1 MQISMATGSIQDLDL
16 RMEISR
22 KHILQLALPIS
33 AAILVPQINYITNN
47 IFLSWLGKEELGA
60 AGITGVFYLVFGTIG
75 YGLNNGLQA
84 LIARRAGENRPEEI
98 GRLFSQAVRIALVIA
113 AVGIVITWFLAPM
126 IFNNVLHN
134 DENVNRV
141 ISFLKIR
148 IWGLPFL
155 YIYQMRNALLVGT
168 NQSRYLIIGTLAE
181 TITNIVLDYGLI
193 FGNLGLPELGF
204 NGAAYASVIAEATG
218 MFVVLGVIHVKGI
231 GKRFH
236 IYSNLKFDKVTSKL
250 LLVQSSPLIFQYAIS
265 LISWEFFFILVER
278 NASYN
283 YDLAISNMMRNIF
296 GFFGVFTWAFAA
308 TSSTMVSN
316 IIGQKRND
324 EVQPLIMK
332 IVQLSTGLSVM
343 VCIVLNIFPETILG
357 IFGQDPGFISHAIPV
372 LRIVSVAMILM
383 SFSTVWLN
391 AVVGTGNSKI
401 NLMIEAVTV
410 VLYSIYVYVV
420 LEKLRLPITWAW
432 GSEWL
437 YWTSMF
443 IPSFLYIRSGRWR
456 GKVI

>member
-1 MQISMATGSIQDLDL
+1 M
-16 RMEISR
+16 
-22 KHILQLALPIS
+22 
-33 AAILVPQINYITNN
+33 
-47 IFLSWLGKEELGA
+47 
-60 AGITGVFYLVFGTIG
+60 
-75 YGLNNGLQA
+75 
-84 LIARRAGENRPEEI
+84 
-98 GRLFSQAVRIALVIA
+98 
-113 AVGIVITWFLAPM
+113 
-126 IFNNVLHN
+126 
-134 DENVNRV
+134 
-141 ISFLKIR
+141 
-148 IWGLPFL
+148 
-155 YIYQMRNALLVGT
+155 
-168 NQSRYLIIGTLAE
+168 
-181 TITNIVLDYGLI
+181 
-193 FGNLGLPELGF
+193 
-204 NGAAYASVIAEATG
+204 
-218 MFVVLGVIHVKGI
+218 KGI

-236 IYSNLKFDKVTSKL
+236 IYNNLQFDKVTAKL

-278 NASYN
+278 NAGYS

-324 EVQPLIMK
+324 EVQTLIMK
-332 IVQLSTGLSVM
+332 IVQLSTGFSI
-343 VCIVLNIFPETILG
+343 IVGIILNIFPEAILK

-372 LRIVSVAMILM
+372 LRIVSIAMILM

-410 VLYSIYVYVV
+410 TLYSIYVYIV
-420 LEKLRLPITWAW
+420 LEHLKLPITWAW

-443 IPSFLYIRSGRWR
+443 IPSFLYIRSGKWR
-456 GKVI
+456 GKKV

>member
-1 MQISMATGSIQDLDL
+1 
-16 RMEISR
+16 
-22 KHILQLALPIS
+22 
-33 AAILVPQINYITNN
+33 
-47 IFLSWLGKEELGA
+47 
-60 AGITGVFYLVFGTIG
+60 
-75 YGLNNGLQA
+75 
-84 LIARRAGENRPEEI
+84 
-98 GRLFSQAVRIALVIA
+98 
-113 AVGIVITWFLAPM
+113 M
-126 IFNNVLHN
+126 IFSAVLNN
-134 DENVNRV
+134 DENVARV

-168 NQSRYLIIGTLAE
+168 NQSRYLVIGTLAE

-193 FGNLGLPELGF
+193 FGNLGLPQLGF

-218 MFVVLGVIHVKGI
+218 MFVVLGVIHWKGI

-236 IYSNLKFDKVTSKL
+236 IYNNLQFDKLTSKL
-250 LLVQSSPLIFQYAIS
+250 LLVQSAPLIFQYAIS

-278 NASYN
+278 NASYEH
-283 YDLAISNMMRNIF
+283 DLAISNMMRNIF
-296 GFFGVFTWAFAA
+296 GFFGIFTWAFAA

-324 EVQPLIMK
+324 EVQTLIMR
-332 IVQLSTGLSVM
+332 IVQLSTGLSV
-343 VCIVLNIFPETILG
+343 IVGIILNIFPEQILSV
-357 IFGQDPGFISHAIPV
+357 FGQDEEFITHSIPV

-391 AVVGTGNSKI
+391 AVLGTGNSKV

-410 VLYSIYVYVV
+410 VLYSLYVYIV
-420 LEKLRLPITWAW
+420 LEKLKLPITWAW